1 MSSSSSRK
9 GKAPALGNHNFSKPK
24 PRSQSYKRRFTSI
37 QLTQSIFIKLF
48 PQSTANLALVTNLV
62 EDSIITNN

>member
-9 GKAPALGNHNFSKPK
+9 GKAPALRNHNFSKLK
-24 PRSQSYKRRFTSI
+24 PRSQSYKRRFASI